1 MTISLRY
8 LQSLLEYLKSFY
20 RRAFPL
26 KDMDSELETVIADF
40 NKRWEKGQIEG
51 WSEITP
57 SSTGQDAG
65 IWCDACRC
73 FNILG
78 TVCLCP
84 RFSVEVVHLLNH
96 IANRFTTSQANGH
109 MLSKRYSTRIS
120 SQRIT

>member
-1 MTISLRY
+1 MSEYWTDLASPMALSLRY

-57 SSTGQDAG
+57 SSASQDAG
-65 IWCDACRC
+65 IWCDACTYY
-73 FNILG
+73 FHTF
-78 TVCLCP
+78 TV
-84 RFSVEVVHLLNH
+84 SVL
-96 IANRFTTSQANGH
+96 ASQ
-109 MLSKRYSTRIS
+109 LRYSFWLDWCGC
-120 SQRIT
+120 